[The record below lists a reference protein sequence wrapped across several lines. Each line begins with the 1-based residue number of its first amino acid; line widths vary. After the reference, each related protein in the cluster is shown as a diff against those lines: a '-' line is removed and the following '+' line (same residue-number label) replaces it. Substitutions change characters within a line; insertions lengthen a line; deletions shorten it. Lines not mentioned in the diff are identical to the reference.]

1 MMKRIKRFAM
11 FESITVWPDKVCSL
25 YEDARSIGYILED
38 EGIAVEYWLR
48 MVRTGRGSLQK
59 ELVSVRVGSCED
71 IRRALSIDSL
81 RELVIYAGNPV
92 KGKADSEQ
100 EAEFRKEFERYYEI
114 LKDHL
119 DYVDSRFI
127 ECRGFRPPLNFEIR
141 IAAPFFM

>member
-1 MMKRIKRFAM
+1 MRHLKSFGI
-11 FESITVWPDKVCSL
+11 FESIVVYPDKVCSL
-25 YEDARSIGYILED
+25 YEDARSVGYILED
-38 EGIAVEYWLR
+38 EGIPVEYRLR

-81 RELVIYAGNPV
+81 RELVIYVENPIRGI
-92 KGKADSEQ
+92 KIDREQ

-114 LKDHL
+114 LRDHL

-127 ECRGFRPPLNFEIR
+127 ECRGFRPPLNFEVR
-141 IAAPFFM
+141 IAAPFFL